1 MPKMPRIIT
10 RAISEEIVNIM
21 RQGLDTGKYEWTT
34 TELSNEIRNIF
45 GPHMS
50 DNKVR
55 YILEEYQGGIL
66 TPWWKSTH
74 GNKVIWELNE

>member
-1 MPKMPRIIT
+1 MPKMPRNIT

-21 RQGLDTGKYEWTT
+21 RLGLDTGKYEWTT

-45 GPHMS
+45 GPHML

-55 YILEEYQGGIL
+55 YIL
-66 TPWWKSTH
+66 
-74 GNKVIWELNE
+74 